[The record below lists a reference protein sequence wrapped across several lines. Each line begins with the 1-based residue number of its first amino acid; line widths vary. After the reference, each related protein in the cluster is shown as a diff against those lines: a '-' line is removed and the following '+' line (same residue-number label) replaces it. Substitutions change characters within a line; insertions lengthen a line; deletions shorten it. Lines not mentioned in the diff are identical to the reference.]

1 LASSSTTSSF
11 IRLGLPENWPLMITR
26 RACPGDDF
34 QRPFRKFG
42 NHRRHEHSPDP
53 EETVMNRRLKIVIG
67 AAAATVI
74 AGVAA
79 AGVAGA
85 ADVSGDD
92 SSDVAITGTDLEQA
106 SEAALAETGGGE
118 VVDSEVEDE
127 ENGYEVEVNL
137 DDGRQVEVQL
147 DANFAVVSSDEN
159 EEGDDGDAD

>member
-1 LASSSTTSSF
+1 
-11 IRLGLPENWPLMITR
+11 MITR
-26 RACPGDDF
+26 GAGSGGPF

-42 NHRRHEHSPDP
+42 NPRRHERPPVP
-53 EETVMNRRLKIVIG
+53 EETVMNRRWKIVIG
-67 AAAATVI
+67 TAAATVI

-85 ADVSGDD
+85 ADLPGDD
-92 SSDVAITGTDLEQA
+92 SADVAITGADLERA
-106 SEAALAETGGGE
+106 SEAALAVTGGGE

-137 DDGRQVEVQL
+137 RDGRQIEVQL
-147 DANFAVVSSDEN
+147 DADFSVVSSDEN